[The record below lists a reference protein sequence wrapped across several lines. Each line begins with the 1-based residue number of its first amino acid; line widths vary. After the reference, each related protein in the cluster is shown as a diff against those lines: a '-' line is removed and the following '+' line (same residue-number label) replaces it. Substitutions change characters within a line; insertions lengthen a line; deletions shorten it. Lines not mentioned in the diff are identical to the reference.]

1 MLPTCLLLELG
12 VRTVWCRVVVGRYW
26 PTGATSDLTIEHGR
40 ALLPHATLGKQLYT
54 TGAAA
59 AIVSIPFR
67 MALSFFLYQPA
78 RMSIPSAWEESRRR
92 RRRRRRFSFLTSN
105 PAHRLW
111 RGPPCVV
118 RSEIT
123 TASLSILLSMSR
135 K

>member
-59 AIVSIPFR
+59 AAAIVSIPFR
-67 MALSFFLYQPA
+67 MALSFFLSLPT
-78 RMSIPSAWEESRRR
+78 RPHV
-92 RRRRRRFSFLTSN
+92 N
-105 PAHRLW
+105 PQRV
-111 RGPPCVV
+111 G
-118 RSEIT
+118 
-123 TASLSILLSMSR
+123 R